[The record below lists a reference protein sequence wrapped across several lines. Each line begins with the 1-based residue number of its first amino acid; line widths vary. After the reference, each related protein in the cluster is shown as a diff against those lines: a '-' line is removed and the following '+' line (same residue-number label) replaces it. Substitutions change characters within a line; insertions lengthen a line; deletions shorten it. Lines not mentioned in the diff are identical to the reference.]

1 MKIIRIFED
10 DLFSFHYE
18 NELHNELERLM
29 KRWTNAEYLFDY
41 AINNNVPD
49 NIGFVRL
56 ISE

>member
-29 KRWTNAEYLFDY
+29 KRWTNAEYLSFD
-41 AINNNVPD
+41 AKREN
-49 NIGFVRL
+49 L
-56 ISE
+56 

>member
-41 AINNNVPD
+41 AINNNVSD
-49 NIGFVRL
+49 NIGYET
-56 ISE
+56 I